1 MTFTKGPQSAGEAEQ
16 ATVSAP
22 PAHVT
27 HHQNEPAAALPPLPS
42 TLSPS
47 HLRGQPHG
55 AASSPAG
62 MPGHL
67 IILSMCIRGRA
78 ALCLSKCS

>member
-27 HHQNEPAAALPPLPS
+27 HHQNEPAAALQGLPHPCPHCLQLFLLLIFEVSPTVQPPLRLGCQG
-42 TLSPS
+42 T
-47 HLRGQPHG
+47 
-55 AASSPAG
+55 
-62 MPGHL
+62 
-67 IILSMCIRGRA
+67 
-78 ALCLSKCS
+78 